1 MLLWFY
7 PVTVDD
13 AKRASTIYGPFVANL
28 KGTATKSTA
37 DYVVSLVPIPLP
49 PSILEHHQHL
59 TLCIDIFHVQ
69 KIPFFT
75 TISRKLRFR
84 TVAWIPD
91 RTKST
96 LLHELSL
103 V

>member
-59 TLCIDIFHVQ
+59 TLCIDILYVKKFHFLPQYPENSVSAPWLE
-69 KIPFFT
+69 IGRA
-75 TISRKLRFR
+75 SCRER
-84 TVAWIPD
+84 V
-91 RTKST
+91 
-96 LLHELSL
+96 
-103 V
+103 